1 MIYWDYGPKKESDRP
16 FHDSRSPPNAC
27 YKHLPLSYDRR
38 GRGRSLSLAE
48 ERAAVL
54 RTASN
59 RQR

>member
-1 MIYWDYGPKKESDRP
+1 MTAGPLSMLGQ
-16 FHDSRSPPNAC
+16 
-27 YKHLPLSYDRR
+27 HLPLSYDWR

-59 RQR
+59 RQRQRHCRQ